1 MTVSLQLQGTA
12 SIGEIPVF
20 NTLSIKIPG
29 GAWTCL
35 LGPSGVGKSTIL
47 RLFAGLNS
55 GITFNGKITATD
67 GLPISPRTV
76 MMAQSDLLMPWLDV
90 LGNVTLGARL
100 RGDEPDWEQA
110 LALIQRI
117 GLNGL
122 ERRKPNALSGGQRQR
137 VALARTM
144 LEDKPVVLLD
154 EPFSALDA
162 CSRSAMQEISFEL
175 FVGRSVLL
183 VTHDPAEAARLGD
196 QILVLTEK
204 GLQSVE
210 PPPLPA
216 IRPFDESRVLACQ
229 GKLLRLIR
237 KDSGC
242 QQLLRLF
249 FQSGWQLQDGMLW
262 LCWLICRALFY
273 QALSLLLKRSGSNDY

>member
-110 LALIQRI
+110 LTLIQRI

-229 GKLLRLIR
+229 GKLLSLIR
-237 KDSGC
+237 KESG
-242 QQLLRLF
+242 
-249 FQSGWQLQDGMLW
+249 
-262 LCWLICRALFY
+262 
-273 QALSLLLKRSGSNDY
+273 

>member
-122 ERRKPNALSGGQRQR
+122 ERQ
-137 VALARTM
+137 T
-144 LEDKPVVLLD
+144 
-154 EPFSALDA
+154 
-162 CSRSAMQEISFEL
+162 
-175 FVGRSVLL
+175 
-183 VTHDPAEAARLGD
+183 
-196 QILVLTEK
+196 
-204 GLQSVE
+204 
-210 PPPLPA
+210 
-216 IRPFDESRVLACQ
+216 
-229 GKLLRLIR
+229 
-237 KDSGC
+237 
-242 QQLLRLF
+242 
-249 FQSGWQLQDGMLW
+249 
-262 LCWLICRALFY
+262 
-273 QALSLLLKRSGSNDY
+273 